1 MPLLSLAGVS
11 VPRAASTGQ
20 SKIHGVQTGVPRRT
34 HCCLLVFYII
44 FVPYF
49 FFILCPNPPILSFD
63 VHKRIFSLADF
74 RCVYFFD
81 MHIFSHLAGDHGYF
95 YVERGTDVMAFESMA
110 VAALP
115 VVSDAMHVHAKSD
128 LLKSKII

>member
-1 MPLLSLAGVS
+1 MMKEIYENGPIVAAFSVNEALMHYSAGIFLEIGEQEMPKSLNRWEETNHAVVVVGWGVG
-11 VPRAASTGQ
+11 ANG
-20 SKIHGVQTGVPRRT
+20 
-34 HCCLLVFYII
+34 
-44 FVPYF
+44 
-49 FFILCPNPPILSFD
+49 
-63 VHKRIFSLADF
+63 
-74 RCVYFFD
+74 
-81 MHIFSHLAGDHGYF
+81 GDHGYF